1 MFKVGLLAPKK
12 ICFICIN
19 KNTFKIMKNTF
30 VKKALF
36 VLKNVTFWSYRGF
49 ILKFQFKIYLTQNLR
64 YWAIC
69 VLELF
74 VLQVETS

>member
-1 MFKVGLLAPKK
+1 
-12 ICFICIN
+12 
-19 KNTFKIMKNTF
+19 MKNTF
-30 VKKALF
+30 VKRALF

-64 YWAIC
+64 YWTIC